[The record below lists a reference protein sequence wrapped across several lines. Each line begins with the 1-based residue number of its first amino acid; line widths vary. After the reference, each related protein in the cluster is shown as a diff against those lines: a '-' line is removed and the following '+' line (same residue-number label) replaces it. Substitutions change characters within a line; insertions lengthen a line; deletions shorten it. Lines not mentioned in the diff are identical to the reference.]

1 MAEGKRCFN
10 RGLMDAE
17 VMDMEGIYDSL
28 DSYNTAGKL
37 AFDNKDTELEAR
49 SEAAIGKIWY
59 KAIKN

>member
-1 MAEGKRCFN
+1 
-10 RGLMDAE
+10 MDAE